1 MLFRVDTR
9 EHIFND
15 NANRIIPI
23 KTEQPIG
30 VQVLSFRGF
39 GYARQDLIEPHVDEI
54 SLASKSQLDSHQQV
68 DRLQRFLKLSQLG
81 IRPFFL
87 MQPVAKRNKALL
99 KGSVPHQLRDQ
110 QRLRADELAHANSA
124 EYIGHRLFRIA
135 LG

>member
-15 NANRIIPI
+15 NANGIIPI

-39 GYARQDLIEPHVDEI
+39 GYAPQDLIEPHVDKI

-68 DRLQRFLKLSQLG
+68 DRLQRFLKFSRLG

-87 MQPVAKRNKALL
+87 MQPVAKRNNALL

-110 QRLRADELAHANSA
+110 QGLRADELAHANSA
-124 EYIGHRLFRIA
+124 
-135 LG
+135 

>member
-15 NANRIIPI
+15 NANGIIPI
-23 KTEQPIG
+23 KTKQPIG
-30 VQVLSFRGF
+30 VQVLNFRVF

-68 DRLQRFLKLSQLG
+68 GGLQRFLKLSQLG

-87 MQPVAKRNKALL
+87 MQPVPKRNNALL

-110 QRLRADELAHANSA
+110 QRLRADELTQANSA
-124 EYIGHRLFRIA
+124 
-135 LG
+135 